1 MIDEGILGIK
11 ADLARRIAA
20 IEWRAGP
27 MRVAGEVDRIRTIA
41 RRHELLP
48 AAMVAHLLTAALA
61 RGERGVLVHGWL
73 TMLGE
78 AVASE
83 RQDADASN
91 AFAAA
96 CAVRFAA

>member
-1 MIDEGILGIK
+1 MGDAAMQGIK
-11 ADLARRIAA
+11 ADLARRIAR
-20 IEWRAGP
+20 IEWRGSPGRIAHD
-27 MRVAGEVDRIRTIA
+27 VDQIRTIA
-41 RRHELLP
+41 QRQGLLP
-48 AAMVAHLLTAALA
+48 AVLVAQSLGSALA

-73 TMLGE
+73 ALLGD

-83 RQDADASN
+83 RQDAAACE